1 MNGGSRE
8 RERIMAFGIELD
20 NIPAESAFREAYA
33 AEGLIVLRG
42 QLLSMDEQHRI
53 CAMLG
58 PVVEHPYEKFYVS
71 NVRADGVL
79 GTREL
84 LFHSDVPFLPVPY
97 DGVSLHAVEV
107 DPGVASTRF
116 ASGLRAWDRLPQR
129 LRDRIEG
136 LMGLQ
141 ARERAWDRRTRL
153 TDLKPSDMCS
163 VHPVVRRLRGTGRP
177 YLFVNEDMTAGI
189 IGLSEADSDALLEE
203 LFGHL
208 YAEQHVYEHHWQPG
222 DLVIW
227 DNLAVQH
234 ARRELGPG
242 KRTLQRVTLARL
254 GYAEQYPSD
263 TMSSDLH
270 NDSLLVSS

>member
-1 MNGGSRE
+1 MAA
-8 RERIMAFGIELD
+8 RIDLKPLHPFGAELAVVPD
-20 NIPAESAFREAYA
+20 EQDFRQAYA
-33 AEGLIVLRG
+33 ADGLIVLRG
-42 QLLSMDEQHRI
+42 RKLGMDEQHRL

-58 PVVEHPYEKFYVS
+58 PVVDHPYEKFYVS

-97 DGVSLHAVEV
+97 EGVSLHAVEV

-116 ASGLRAWDRLPQR
+116 ASGLRAWDRLPQK
-129 LRDRIEG
+129 LRDRVEG
-136 LMGLQ
+136 MMALQ
-141 ARERAWDRRTRL
+141 VRERAWDRRTRL
-153 TDLKPSDMCS
+153 TDLEPSDMCS
-163 VHPVVRRLRGTGRP
+163 VHPVIRRQRGTGRP

-189 IGLSEADSDALLEE
+189 IGLSEADSDSLLEE
-203 LFGHL
+203 LFGYL
-208 YAEQHVYEHHWQPG
+208 YAEEHIYEHHWQVG

-242 KRTLQRVTLARL
+242 TRTLQRVTIASL
-254 GYAEQYPSD
+254 GYAQQYPSD

-270 NDSLLVSS
+270 NESLLVPS